1 LDYPAQTEFG
11 SPILFVEKPNGG
23 LRCVIDA
30 RARNRTT
37 VPMDQVLPNIG
48 ELIDKL
54 QGKTI
59 FSTIDL
65 LQSYNQLRLLPSD
78 VPHTGMCTPFGTY
91 VWQVL
96 PMGARNSAAVYQAT
110 MERILAPMIK
120 QGKVL
125 LYQDDICLASTS
137 PEAHLADLRELFS
150 ILRQHKFYINI
161 NKLQLF
167 RSSIKWLGFV
177 VSADGVR
184 MDPAKIQAVTEWPLP
199 KDAHQLRQF
208 LGFANYFR
216 KFIRGMASMAAPL
229 TDLLSKTVHSFSD
242 AWTEAHTFTH

>member
-1 LDYPAQTEFG
+1 MRQVPGATPTRTKLRRFTPKELEACRDYITDLLQKGWITPAQTEFG

-96 PMGARNSAAVYQAT
+96 PMGARNSAAVYQTT

-125 LYQDDICLASTS
+125 IYQDHQQTSTFS
-137 PEAHLADLRELFS
+137 FFHQMAGFCGERRWRAHGPCQNPGSDRVA
-150 ILRQHKFYINI
+150 
-161 NKLQLF
+161 
-167 RSSIKWLGFV
+167 
-177 VSADGVR
+177 
-184 MDPAKIQAVTEWPLP
+184 
-199 KDAHQLRQF
+199 
-208 LGFANYFR
+208 FA
-216 KFIRGMASMAAPL
+216 
-229 TDLLSKTVHSFSD
+229 
-242 AWTEAHTFTH
+242 